1 VKVLQFLVGSLAII
15 CGACHSSSGQ
25 CTPREEAQCDLSCQ
39 QVAVGINQFGLDLYR
54 HLATPEQENLCFSPL
69 SISAALSMA
78 YIGAEGESA
87 SEMAAVLHYPTSQG
101 LVARSFGLLK
111 EEIDSRGQGQI
122 YTANG
127 LWLQKG
133 ISLESPFADAMSRDY
148 CGNLH
153 QIDFAKSPQKSVAAI
168 NRWVADQ
175 TEERIQEI
183 LEPSDITLATRL
195 ALVATLYLKA
205 AWKAP
210 FQSSQTQLLPFYLE
224 GGATISTETMHQE
237 GSFGYYEGEQWAA
250 ARLPYATEEEQLA
263 MWIFLPTQPAG
274 LAVLEEALS
283 TDLLKAI
290 YKGFTQE
297 QVDLLLPKFHIE
309 ARFNL
314 GESLS
319 DMGMRQPFSMRAD
332 FSGINGKRDLRL
344 QQVIHQTVVEVDEEG
359 TEAAA
364 ATVATIGLKAI
375 PPQLTKSFHADHP
388 FIFFII
394 DEELQLIYFIGRVIN
409 PALLYK

>member
-1 VKVLQFLVGSLAII
+1 MLQFLAGSLAIV
-15 CGACHSSSGQ
+15 CGAYHSSSGQ
-25 CTPREEAQCDLSCQ
+25 CTSREEAQCDLPCQ
-39 QVAVGINQFGLDLYR
+39 QLAVGINQFGLDLYH
-54 HLATPEQENLCFSPL
+54 HLATAEQENLCFSPL
-69 SISAALSMA
+69 SISTALSMA

-87 SEMAAVLHYPTSQG
+87 SEIATVLHYPTSQG

-111 EEIDSRGQGQI
+111 REIDSRGDGQI

-133 ISLESPFADAMSRDY
+133 ISLESPFADAMSLDY

-153 QIDFAKSPQKSVAAI
+153 QTDFAKLPQKSVAEI

-175 TEERIQEI
+175 TEGRVQEI
-183 LEPSDITLATRL
+183 LEPSDITSATRL
-195 ALVATLYLKA
+195 ALVSTLYLKS

-210 FQSSQTQLLPFYLE
+210 FQGSQSRLLPFYLE
-224 GGATISTETMHQE
+224 SGATISTETMHQE
-237 GSFGYYEGEQWAA
+237 GSFGYYEGDQWVA
-250 ARLPYATEEEQLA
+250 ARPPYTTGEEQLA
-263 MWIFLPTQPAG
+263 MWILLPIQPAG

-283 TDLLKAI
+283 TDLLEAI
-290 YKGFTQE
+290 YKGFAQE

-319 DMGMRQPFSMRAD
+319 EMGMRQPFSMRAD
-332 FSGINGKRDLRL
+332 FSGINGERDLCL

-394 DEELQLIYFIGRVIN
+394 DEELRLIYFIGRLIK
-409 PALLYK
+409 PASLYK